1 MRWICK
7 GTLQQMCQSWRS
19 KGHMLLSLLT
29 LSVMHHPGTF
39 FQHQQGIINQSS
51 PFRHGSAV
59 HLSLKIPFRAC
70 KIHDT
75 QQTLQGLRFICI
87 LNTFAWKKMQLQDA
101 MRPRRGLGQKDDRR
115 KSTKLKFETNLLQQW
130 NRRQYLP
137 SSSSTPNY
145 TNLHQ
150 IY

>member
-39 FQHQQGIINQSS
+39 FQHQQGIIDQSS
-51 PFRHGSAV
+51 PFRHGSAM

-70 KIHDT
+70 KIHNT
-75 QQTLQGLRFICI
+75 QQTLQGLRGICI

-101 MRPRRGLGQKDDRR
+101 MRPRRGLEKKKMTAENQLC
-115 KSTKLKFETNLLQQW
+115 KLKFETNFATTNWTAGNIFQALQA
-130 NRRQYLP
+130 L
-137 SSSSTPNY
+137 
-145 TNLHQ
+145 
-150 IY
+150 